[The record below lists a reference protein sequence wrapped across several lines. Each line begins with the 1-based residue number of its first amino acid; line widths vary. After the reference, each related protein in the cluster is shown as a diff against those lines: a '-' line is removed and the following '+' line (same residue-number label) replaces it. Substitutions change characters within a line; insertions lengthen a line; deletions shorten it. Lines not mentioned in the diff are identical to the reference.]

1 MGHAIPRSRMVRRRV
16 NVREI
21 SAAVLILL
29 SPALYFISSET
40 PIAAPYQT
48 TAEHGMLLIT
58 VPAGLVLVWLT
69 ERRPPAQG
77 QQPMAVW
84 ARLLL
89 GGATG
94 LLLTVAVL
102 FLNATALRDVQE
114 LPGVSLGT
122 SLEPGGMG
130 SHAFVRLDAGRTV
143 HLRNA
148 FCGVDGARVTVFI
161 GHGLLWLDRV
171 LACAL
176 ASERPMSNES
186 SSK

>member
-1 MGHAIPRSRMVRRRV
+1 MVRRRL

-21 SAAVLILL
+21 GAAVVFLF
-29 SPALYFISSET
+29 SPVLYFIFSET
-40 PIAAPYQT
+40 AKAAPYQT
-48 TAEHGMLLIT
+48 TAEHGLLLIT
-58 VPAGLVLVWLT
+58 VPAGLALVWLT

-77 QQPMAVW
+77 ERSMPLW

-114 LPGVSLGT
+114 LPGTSQGT
-122 SLEPGGMG
+122 RQGPVIMG

-148 FCGVDGARVTVFI
+148 FCGVPGARVTVFI
-161 GHGLLWLDRV
+161 GQGLLGLDRV

-176 ASERPMSNES
+176 VSERPPGNKSPEGPNPS
-186 SSK
+186 P

>member
-1 MGHAIPRSRMVRRRV
+1 MVGRRV

-21 SAAVLILL
+21 SATALFLIA
-29 SPALYFISSET
+29 PALYLIFSET
-40 PIAAPYQT
+40 PQAAPYQT
-48 TAEHGMLLIT
+48 TADHSLLLIT
-58 VPAGLVLVWLT
+58 IPAGLVLVWLT
-69 ERRPPAQG
+69 ERRPPAQS
-77 QQPMAVW
+77 QQLMPVW

-94 LLLTVAVL
+94 LLLTIAVL

-114 LPGVSLGT
+114 LPGTSLGT
-122 SLEPGGMG
+122 SQKPVLMS

-148 FCGVDGARVTVFI
+148 FCGVNGARVTVFI
-161 GHGLLWLDRV
+161 GQGLLGLDRV

-176 ASERPMSNES
+176 ASERPKSSES
-186 SSK
+186 SGGAAQ

>member
-1 MGHAIPRSRMVRRRV
+1 MVRRRV

-29 SPALYFISSET
+29 SPVLYFIFSET

-48 TAEHGMLLIT
+48 TAEHGLLLIT

-77 QQPMAVW
+77 QQPMPVW

-114 LPGVSLGT
+114 LPGASLGT
-122 SLEPGGMG
+122 SLEPVGMG
-130 SHAFVRLDAGRTV
+130 SHAFVRIDAGRTV
-143 HLRNA
+143 HLRHA

-161 GHGLLWLDRV
+161 GHGLLGLERV

-176 ASERPMSNES
+176 VSERPKSPES
-186 SSK
+186 RVP

>member
-1 MGHAIPRSRMVRRRV
+1 M

-21 SAAVLILL
+21 IAAVLALL
-29 SPALYFISSET
+29 SPVLYVIFAET
-40 PIAAPYQT
+40 PKAASYQT
-48 TAEHGMLLIT
+48 TAEHGLLLIT
-58 VPAGLVLVWLT
+58 IPAGFMLIGLT

-77 QQPMAVW
+77 QQPTPVW

-102 FLNATALRDVQE
+102 FLNAIALRDVHE
-114 LPGVSLGT
+114 LPGTSLGT
-122 SLEPGGMG
+122 RQEPVVMG

-148 FCGVDGARVTVFI
+148 FCGVNGARVTVFI
-161 GHGLLWLDRV
+161 GQGLLGLDRV
-171 LACAL
+171 LSCTL
-176 ASERPMSNES
+176 PSERP
-186 SSK
+186 

>member
-1 MGHAIPRSRMVRRRV
+1 MVRRRV
-16 NVREI
+16 SVRAI
-21 SAAVLILL
+21 SAAVLLL
-29 SPALYFISSET
+29 LAPTLYFIFSET

-48 TAEHGMLLIT
+48 TAEHGLLLIT

-89 GGATG
+89 GGAT
-94 LLLTVAVL
+94 VL

-114 LPGVSLGT
+114 LSGVSLGT
-122 SLEPGGMG
+122 SLEPVGMG

-148 FCGVDGARVTVFI
+148 FCGVDGARVTVFL
-161 GHGLLWLDRV
+161 GHGLLGLDRV

-176 ASERPMSNES
+176 ASERPKSPEPRVP
-186 SSK
+186 

>member
-1 MGHAIPRSRMVRRRV
+1 MVGRRV

-21 SAAVLILL
+21 SAAVLFLL
-29 SPALYFISSET
+29 SPVLYFIFSET
-40 PIAAPYQT
+40 PQAAPYQT
-48 TAEHGMLLIT
+48 TAEHGLLLIT
-58 VPAGLVLVWLT
+58 VPAGLALVWLT

-77 QQPMAVW
+77 QQPTPVW

-114 LPGVSLGT
+114 LPGTSLGT
-122 SLEPGGMG
+122 SQEPIVMG
-130 SHAFVRLDAGRTV
+130 SHAFVRLDDGRTV

-148 FCGVDGARVTVFI
+148 FCGVNGGRVTVFM
-161 GHGLLWLDRV
+161 GQGLLGLDRA

-176 ASERPMSNES
+176 ASERPKSTES
-186 SSK
+186 PEEPSK